1 MSVRTL
7 LPSLWDRNDKNPA
20 GFGTLR
26 KEIDRLFEDFSK
38 GFDVPGLRAVGGFG
52 LVPDMDM
59 HDGEKDV
66 TLSIELP
73 GVDEK
78 DIDLSV
84 SGQTVTV
91 SGEKKSEK
99 ETKEGES
106 VRSERSYGSFSR
118 SVALPFRI
126 DGDKV
131 EAKFAKGVLTV
142 TVPKPED
149 AMRQSKK
156 VPIAAG

>member
-1 MSVRTL
+1 MNVRTL
-7 LPSLWDRNDKNPA
+7 LPSLWDRNDKSPA
-20 GFGTLR
+20 GFGALR

-38 GFDVPGLRAVGGFG
+38 GFDIPGLTAAGGFG

-59 HDGEKDV
+59 KDGENDV
-66 TLSIELP
+66 TLSVELP

-84 SGQTVTV
+84 SGQAITV

-99 ETKEGES
+99 ETKEGETL
-106 VRSERSYGSFSR
+106 RRERSYGSFSR
-118 SVALPFRI
+118 TVTLPFRI

-131 EAKFAKGVLTV
+131 EAKFAKGVLTI

-149 AMRQSKK
+149 AQRQATK
-156 VPIAAG
+156 VPISAA

>member
-7 LPSLWDRNDKNPA
+7 LPSLLDRNDKQPA
-20 GFGTLR
+20 GFGALR
-26 KEIDRLFEDFSK
+26 KEIDRLFEDFTK
-38 GFDVPGLRAVGGFG
+38 GFDLPAMTAGGGFG

-59 HDGEKDV
+59 HDGEKEV
-66 TLSIELP
+66 TLSVELP

-84 SGQTVTV
+84 SGQTITV

-106 VRSERSYGSFSR
+106 VRRERSYGSFSR
-118 SVALPFRI
+118 TVTLPFRI

-131 EAKFAKGVLTV
+131 KAKFAKGVLTV

-149 AMRQSKK
+149 AMRQARK
-156 VPIAAG
+156 VPIAAD

>member
-84 SGQTVTV
+84 AGQTVSV

-106 VRSERSYGSFSR
+106 VRRERSYGSFSR
-118 SVALPFRI
+118 TVTLPFRV

-131 EAKFAKGVLTV
+131 AAKFAKGVLTV

-149 AMRQSKK
+149 AMRQAKK

>member
-1 MSVRTL
+1 MSVRSY
-7 LPSLWDRNDKNPA
+7 LPSLWDRNDKQPA
-20 GFGTLR
+20 GFGSLR

-38 GFDVPGLRAVGGFG
+38 GFDLPALATGGGFG

-84 SGQTVTV
+84 SGQMITI

-106 VRSERSYGSFSR
+106 VRRERSYGSFSR
-118 SVALPFRI
+118 TVTLPFRI

-131 EAKFAKGVLTV
+131 KAKFAKGVLTV

-149 AMRQSKK
+149 AMRQAKK

>member
-84 SGQTVTV
+84 AGQTVTV

-106 VRSERSYGSFSR
+106 VRRERSYGSFSR
-118 SVALPFRI
+118 TVTLPFRV

-131 EAKFAKGVLTV
+131 AAKFAKGVLTV

-149 AMRQSKK
+149 AMRQAKK

>member
-7 LPSLWDRNDKNPA
+7 LPSLWDRNEKQPA
-20 GFGTLR
+20 GFGALR
-26 KEIDRLFEDFSK
+26 KEIDRLFEDFTK
-38 GFDVPGLRAVGGFG
+38 GFDLPAMTAGGGFG

-66 TLSIELP
+66 TLSVELP

-84 SGQTVTV
+84 SGQMITI

-106 VRSERSYGSFSR
+106 VRRERSYGSFSR
-118 SVALPFRI
+118 TVTLPFRI

-131 EAKFAKGVLTV
+131 KAKFAKGVLTV

-149 AMRQSKK
+149 AMRQAKK